1 MSLSPK
7 LVCVALALLAG
18 LVLWSWERV
27 ARPAATATLAVTA
40 AAQVPRNPPLIA
52 AMPVD
57 EAEALDPAPGS
68 ASQATSRYR
77 VWVAMVRA
85 AALAPGDT
93 FGVSLEP
100 GLGMATAVVRRIQD
114 IDGVRVI
121 GGDMVGGRDHA
132 GVFELRLA
140 VGLGELDGVLVLSGA
155 TYLLSSRRGL
165 GWMRVRSPPGRRGAR
180 LRPSSGRLQCPASR
194 PWTSTSSSSSS
205 RSWRYSQYISPPRPL
220 RRA

>member
-57 EAEALDPAPGS
+57 EAEALDPALGS
-68 ASQATSRYR
+68 VSQATSRYR

-165 GWMRVRSPPGRRGAR
+165 GWMRVRSPLGAGAR
-180 LRPSSGRLQCPASR
+180 GCAPSSGRLQCPASR